1 MKKKQLAWVLTMAM
15 TAGMLVPYGAAAEEA
30 TEAETTG
37 TEAAAGEVKDPFDY
51 DYVSEDVDA
60 DLTIYRYYADTDKVN
75 LDYAIN
81 KMQEKYPNLTF
92 TMEHRTDS
100 DGSTLRTW
108 AAVGELPDI
117 FEINSA
123 EVYQTLKDDGT
134 LYVVD
139 NEVENTKF
147 YDLFS
152 NGEAAKEARTADDGH
167 QYGFGCEASNL
178 GELFYNKELFD
189 ELGISE
195 PTNYEEF
202 KASIQKLED
211 AGKVPIALFG
221 AEKWPATT
229 IFSLAS
235 IAEGQPQGL
244 DAVNDGTAS
253 ISDDVYRAAAEK
265 YVEIANMGA
274 YGKAALSTNYQQ
286 AYEMMYSG
294 EAGYFLS
301 GAWFFL
307 TLEADGMGEKINYC
321 KYNVFADDAVKED
334 VRWNAL
340 GGYQTEAKY
349 SVNSQPPCGLD
360 TETVTYLGLE
370 MEYWTRVSAGLEG
383 NMTTVIGDFE
393 FKGGTGYK
401 DYYDNYGNYKTVC
414 NFTGDLS
421 NGDFVTTADNACE
434 MVISGNYTTA
444 DELIDDIAAGG
455 F

>member
-1 MKKKQLAWVLTMAM
+1 M
-15 TAGMLVPYGAAAEEA
+15 
-30 TEAETTG
+30 
-37 TEAAAGEVKDPFDY
+37 
-51 DYVSEDVDA
+51 
-60 DLTIYRYYADTDKVN
+60 N

-81 KMQEKYPNLTF
+81 KMQEKYSNLTF

-123 EVYQTLKDDGT
+123 EVYKTLKDDGT

-202 KASIQKLED
+202 KDSIQKLED

-244 DAVNDGTAS
+244 DAINDGTAS

-421 NGDFVTTADNACE
+421 NGDFVTTADL
-434 MVISGNYTTA
+434 S
-444 DELIDDIAAGG
+444 LIHI
-455 F
+455 